1 MSNAAA
7 PATEG
12 PDRTDGPL
20 HVAIIMDGNGR
31 WAAARG
37 LPRAEGHRRGVDAL
51 RRVVRAA
58 SELGILVASR
68 DRNRRSVRPAQAL
81 HPQRSGDAASR
92 WRQGTGDRR
101 ARRTGAGHLRALER
115 SGRTD
120 QGQYQASSRRRVQL
134 RIAAGN
140 RSSGAATG
148 ARSRGRQARSRIDRR
163 RRARSVS
170 RCARYSRPGFDHSH
184 QRRAAAVEF
193 PDVAGGLQ
201 RTRVRADPL
210 AGFRQGRARKRDR
223 RICQAGAPFR
233 RSGRENRIVTEDEA
247 ASAAGVEQGS
257 RNLLMRVIAA
267 SVLAPSAI
275 AIAYAGGW
283 LWLGLVTLAAIGL
296 YVEWLTIVG
305 ARTPRVMAAG
315 IVTLFGAAVCL
326 EIGRIGAT
334 YVIIAL
340 GIIIVALLS
349 PHRRGWAAL
358 GGCYAFA
365 ALVASV
371 VVRLDQTYGF
381 TAVMLILLVVW
392 VTDIGGYFAGRGLGG
407 PKLWPR
413 VSPKKTWAGAI
424 GGFAASLVVAAGF
437 AVAGLGKTGPLLL
450 LGAVLST
457 ASQFGDLF
465 ESAVKRRF
473 GVKDSSHII
482 PGHGGLLDRLDG

>member
-1 MSNAAA
+1 M
-7 PATEG
+7 
-12 PDRTDGPL
+12 
-20 HVAIIMDGNGR
+20 
-31 WAAARG
+31 
-37 LPRAEGHRRGVDAL
+37 
-51 RRVVRAA
+51 
-58 SELGILVASR
+58 
-68 DRNRRSVRPAQAL
+68 
-81 HPQRSGDAASR
+81 
-92 WRQGTGDRR
+92 
-101 ARRTGAGHLRALER
+101 
-115 SGRTD
+115 
-120 QGQYQASSRRRVQL
+120 
-134 RIAAGN
+134 
-140 RSSGAATG
+140 
-148 ARSRGRQARSRIDRR
+148 
-163 RRARSVS
+163 
-170 RCARYSRPGFDHSH
+170 
-184 QRRAAAVEF
+184 
-193 PDVAGGLQ
+193 
-201 RTRVRADPL
+201 
-210 AGFRQGRARKRDR
+210 
-223 RICQAGAPFR
+223 
-233 RSGRENRIVTEDEA
+233 TEDEA

-257 RNLLMRVIAA
+257 HNLLMRVIAA

-305 ARTPRVMAAG
+305 ARTPRVMAVG

-340 GIIIVALLS
+340 GVIIAALLS

-381 TAVMLILLVVW
+381 TALMFILLVVW

-450 LGAVLST
+450 LGAALSI

-482 PGHGGLLDRLDG
+482 PGHGGLLDRLDGFVAAVVLAAIFGFLRGGADGVGRGLMVW